1 MGLVLGIV
9 VVILVMVLL
18 GKLADHF
25 EERSFLLWLLF
36 YLAAGSLGIILL
48 YAATHAGR

>member
-1 MGLVLGIV
+1 MGLMLGIGL
-9 VVILVMVLL
+9 VILLMVVL

-48 YAATHAGR
+48 YGASHAGR